1 MADDKPRSNLV
12 WLLILIVV
20 VLLIGLA
27 FYLCS
32 RNQHT
37 AAGSRG
43 GRVATILAV
52 NDIYRVD
59 GVGKDE
65 IGGLHR
71 LRTLR
76 NDIEKKSGKVL
87 LLHAGDFLSPSLE
100 GRVFKGE
107 HMVDAMNNLDG
118 DPKKFDARMFVAF
131 GNHEFDDSKCGVP
144 VAPLPARVEQ
154 SQFTWLVSNLDFSNC
169 ASMKTIPALKNVKRT
184 AIVDIN
190 GVKIGLFSLG
200 LTGNPKD
207 SKSYPATSDSYDSA
221 RAAIKELRDKKA
233 DVVVALTHLD
243 RHDDEM
249 LLRSLSEHGL
259 DLLIG
264 GHDHEK
270 MEIKDALGI
279 VRGFKAD
286 SDAKTAWEV
295 EVRVQ
300 KGGRPV
306 IVPKKLNEL
315 DQKIA
320 ADPAI
325 DKLAKKWT
333 AEAEAKLCAD
343 RHKAGREPDDIACLR
358 KLAGKALF
366 PIELE
371 EKENRGSETEF
382 GRWLASEVRKVTKA
396 DVAIVHSGM
405 LGLNTNL
412 AANSDLQY
420 KQIVD
425 IFRFDDY
432 VAVRSYDASDVC
444 DAIRHGFSRAGTG
457 AWPHIYGASPDGPDK
472 DAADPKVKWKDIKIE
487 LADPRKVIGCEKGNN
502 VRVAGV
508 AYLLCGGDEYPLMAK
523 DGVDAKSPEEK
534 NSKCLAGVAKDPTPG
549 ETARYISLVA
559 EDAVRE
565 ASKTGGIKA
574 PPPIP

>member
-1 MADDKPRSNLV
+1 MADGKPTSRV
-12 WLLILIVV
+12 LIAVLIFVALGVV
-20 VLLIGLA
+20 GFLFLKCL
-27 FYLCS
+27 
-32 RNQHT
+32 RNQQT
-37 AAGSRG
+37 APGRQG

-76 NDIEKKSGKVL
+76 KDIEKKPGKVL

-100 GRVFKGE
+100 GRVFDGE

-131 GNHEFDDSKCGVP
+131 GNHEFDDSKCGMP

-207 SKSYPATSDSYDSA
+207 AKNYPATSDSYDSA

-243 RHDDEM
+243 RHDDEV
-249 LLRSLSEHGL
+249 LLRSLSEYGL

-264 GHDHEK
+264 GHDHENMK
-270 MEIKDALGI
+270 LKDALGI
-279 VRGFKAD
+279 ERGFKAD
-286 SDAKTAWEV
+286 SDAKTAWEI
-295 EVRVQ
+295 EIRVQ
-300 KGGRPV
+300 KGSRPA
-306 IVPKKLNEL
+306 IVPKKLHEL

-333 AEAEAKLCAD
+333 AEAEARLCAD

-358 KLAGKALF
+358 KLAGKTSF
-366 PIELE
+366 PIKLE
-371 EKENRGSETEF
+371 EKDNRGSETEF
-382 GRWLASEVRKVTKA
+382 GRWLASEVRKATKA

-412 AANSDLQY
+412 VANSDLHY

-444 DAIRHGFSRAGTG
+444 DAIRHGFGRAGTG

-472 DAADPKVKWKDIKIE
+472 DAADPKLKWKGIKIA
-487 LADPRKVIGCEKGNN
+487 LADPPQVIGCDKGKK

-508 AYLLCGGDEYPLMAK
+508 AYLLCGGDNYPLMAE
-523 DGVDAKSPEEK
+523 DGVTGKSPDEQS
-534 NSKCLAGVAKDPTPG
+534 SKCLAGLDKDPTPG
-549 ETARYISLVA
+549 EPARYISLIA
-559 EDAVRE
+559 EKAIVE
-565 ASKTGGIKA
+565 AAKTGGIKA
-574 PPPIP
+574 PPAIP